1 MKTTLFLAL
10 ILLSAK
16 LYAQDNIKFFEG
28 SLAELKA
35 EAKKQ
40 NKPVFIDCFTTWC
53 GPCKMLATK
62 IFTDKAVADFYNKNF
77 ICYELDME
85 KGEGLDFAM
94 EYKVKS
100 YPTLIYLNS
109 DWQMLY
115 RNSGVGKAAFFLNEG
130 KRAADPE
137 RNAVALMAKYKN
149 GQKDTAFLKQFALT
163 YTNIDEDLTE
173 NVLKMYWKQVPL
185 EKIVEPGIW
194 EVFSAAEN
202 DIHSK
207 AFSYVAKHR
216 TEFYA
221 KYDTT
226 YVEDILASRGDAA
239 MSKAAEIKDEILFA
253 DGRKIITESKAAWA
267 KENLPYLDMNYYS
280 KMDLWNEFV
289 VTANKEIEKEGKT
302 ANVYNTVAWMIFK
315 ATDEKKPM
323 QQARLYAELSLKA
336 DRNYYNLDTYANI
349 LNKQGEKADAIKAA
363 QEAIKLADAAHQDST
378 PTRELLSKLTGKQ
391 EVDPAGEKK

>member
-1 MKTTLFLAL
+1 MKRALFLTL
-10 ILLSAK
+10 ILLATRVC
-16 LYAQDNIKFFEG
+16 AQDNIKFFEG
-28 SLAELKA
+28 TLAELKA

-62 IFTDKAVADFYNKNF
+62 VFTDKTVADFYNKNF
-77 ICYELDME
+77 ISYELDME
-85 KGEGLDFAM
+85 KGEGLDFAK

-100 YPTLIYLNS
+100 YPTLIYFNT
-109 DWQMLY
+109 DGQILY
-115 RNSGVGKAAFFLNEG
+115 RNSGAGSAAFFLNEG

-163 YTNIDEDLTE
+163 YASIDEDMTE

-185 EKIVEPGIW
+185 EKMDEPGIW

-202 DIHSK
+202 DIHSR

-216 TEFYA
+216 TQFYA

-226 YVEDILASRGDAA
+226 YVENILASRGDAA
-239 MSKAAEIKDEILFA
+239 MTKAAEIKDEILFA
-253 DGRKIITESKAAWA
+253 DGRKIITESKATWA
-267 KENLPYLDMNYYS
+267 KENLSYLDMNYYS
-280 KMDLWNEFV
+280 KMDMWNEFV
-289 VTANKEIEKEGKT
+289 VAANKEIEKEGKT
-302 ANVYNTVAWMIFK
+302 AGVYNNIAWMIFQ

-336 DRNYYNLDTYANI
+336 DRGYYNLDTYANI
-349 LNKQGEKADAIKAA
+349 LNKQGEKAEAIKAA

-378 PTRELLSKLTGKQ
+378 PTKKLLDKMMGGD
-391 EVDPAGEKK
+391 VNPAGEKK